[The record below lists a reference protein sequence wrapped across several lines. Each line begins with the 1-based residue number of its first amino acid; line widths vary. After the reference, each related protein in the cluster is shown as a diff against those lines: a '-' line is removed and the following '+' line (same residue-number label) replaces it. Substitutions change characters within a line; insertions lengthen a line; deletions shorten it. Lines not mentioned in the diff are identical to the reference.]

1 MRSGTLIIV
10 GLLLLAAIGYAAYD
24 YAHNSRFRIS
34 AAEAKELLRQKQF
47 NMVLD
52 VRTNLERET
61 LGFYPNS
68 IHIPAASIDSI
79 MPTLYPDLVPNQRL
93 GTRTLTEAL
102 PLEDRNAQILI
113 YCNTGQRAR
122 RAADVLHKLGYKKVF
137 YIAESHLSLL

>member
-10 GLLLLAAIGYAAYD
+10 GILLLAAIGYAAYD

-34 AAEAKELLRQKQF
+34 ATEAKELLRQKQF

-68 IHIPAASIDSI
+68 IHVPATSIEEI
-79 MPTLYPDLVPNQRL
+79 MPTLYPN
-93 GTRTLTEAL
+93 
-102 PLEDRNAQILI
+102 RNAQILI

-122 RAADVLHKLGYKKVF
+122 RAADLLHKLGYKKVF
-137 YIAESHLSLL
+137 YIAESYRTLL

>member
-1 MRSGTLIIV
+1 MRSGTLVIV
-10 GLLLLAAIGYAAYD
+10 GLLLIVAIGYAAYD

-68 IHIPAASIDSI
+68 IHIPSASIEDI
-79 MPTLYPDLVPNQRL
+79 MTTLYPN
-93 GTRTLTEAL
+93 
-102 PLEDRNAQILI
+102 RNAQILI

-122 RAADVLHKLGYKKVF
+122 RAADLLHKLGYKKIF
-137 YIAESHLSLL
+137 YIAESHLSLM

>member
-10 GLLLLAAIGYAAYD
+10 GILLLAAIGYAAYD
-24 YAHNSRFRIS
+24 YAHNSRFRIT

-47 NMVLD
+47 NMILD
-52 VRTNLERET
+52 VRTNIERET

-79 MPTLYPDLVPNQRL
+79 MPTLYP
-93 GTRTLTEAL
+93 
-102 PLEDRNAQILI
+102 DRNAQILI

-137 YIAESHLSLL
+137 YIAESHHSLF